1 MKETKRFKKTSKLF
15 RRVAPYMLGGF
26 LLFSAA
32 PLMAENAEVDSVAE
46 AVEARIIANNHVN
59 LDSLEFTPAEKRIVA
74 TATNGLF
81 DDKDVL
87 TVDLGQYGETDWC
100 YPLEGSKVISPF
112 GGRRRHSGVDI
123 KTCPND
129 DIKAVFDGVVRF
141 AQPYYGYGN
150 VIVIRHAN
158 GLETLYSHNSK
169 NLVKV
174 GDYVKAGQVIG
185 LTGRTGR
192 ATTEHCHFEVRVNGK
207 VVDPG
212 KLFDFN
218 TRTLKTDLLGFNKY
232 GKSVNPDAVDAS
244 KNLASTENSEED
256 NDKVT
261 KSVRKTSVR
270 RTPSRK
276 RYYAKSGRKST
287 KSTAKGGLYIAKS
300 KKGKSSVGVM

>member
-1 MKETKRFKKTSKLF
+1 MKETKRLKFLC
-15 RRVAPYMLGGF
+15 RVAPYILSSF
-26 LLFSAA
+26 FFCSAS
-32 PLMAENAEVDSVAE
+32 PLMADNAEADSVAE
-46 AVEARIIANNHVN
+46 ALDAQVLVNNHVN

-81 DDKDVL
+81 DDKDIL
-87 TVDLGQYGETDWC
+87 TVDLGQYGEGDWC

-123 KTCPND
+123 KTGPND

-141 AQPYYGYGN
+141 AQSYYGYGK

-174 GDYVKAGQVIG
+174 GDRVKAGQVIA

-207 VVDPG
+207 IVNPG
-212 KLFDFN
+212 KLFDFG
-218 TRTLKTDLLGFNKY
+218 TRTLKTDLLGFNKF
-232 GKSVNPDAVDAS
+232 GKSVEPETIDSSRNFAA
-244 KNLASTENSEED
+244 NELEGE
-256 NDKVT
+256 DKVEAKAFKASAKRQSRSSSRRKYYV
-261 KSVRKTSVR
+261 KSSQ
-270 RTPSRK
+270 
-276 RYYAKSGRKST
+276 KSSKSSS
-287 KSTAKGGLYIAKS
+287 KSGLYIAKT
-300 KKGKSSVGVM
+300 KKKTSNQGVM

>member
-1 MKETKRFKKTSKLF
+1 MKETKRVKFLRKI
-15 RRVAPYMLGGF
+15 APYMLGSM
-26 LLFSAA
+26 LLFSAS
-32 PLMAENAEVDSVAE
+32 PMMADNAEVDSVAE
-46 AVEARIIANNHVN
+46 TVESQIIANNHIN

-81 DDKDVL
+81 DDNDVL
-87 TVDLGQYGETDWC
+87 TVDLGKYGEEDWC

-112 GGRRRHSGVDI
+112 GGRRHHSGVDI
-123 KTCPND
+123 KTRPND

-141 AQPYYGYGN
+141 AQPYFGYGN

-174 GDYVKAGQVIG
+174 GDHVKAGQVIA

-207 VVDPG
+207 IVNPG
-212 KLFDFN
+212 KLFDFE

-232 GKSVNPDAVDAS
+232 GKSVKPDGMDAS
-244 KNLASTENSEED
+244 RYLASGEDLEDEEALA
-256 NDKVT
+256 KIAQKHST
-261 KSVRKTSVR
+261 R
-270 RTPSRK
+270 RSSSKK
-276 RYYAKSGRKST
+276 RYYAKSSKKADKTSS
-287 KSTAKGGLYIAKS
+287 KLYIAKNKN
-300 KKGKSSVGVM
+300 KKSNVGVM

>member
-1 MKETKRFKKTSKLF
+1 MKETKRLKFLC
-15 RRVAPYMLGGF
+15 RVAPYILGGF
-26 LLFSAA
+26 FLCSAS
-32 PLMAENAEVDSVAE
+32 PLMADNAEVDSVSE
-46 AVEARIIANNHVN
+46 ALEAQVLVNNHVN

-81 DDKDVL
+81 DDKDIL
-87 TVDLGQYGETDWC
+87 TVDLGQYGEGDWC

-123 KTCPND
+123 KTGPND

-141 AQPYYGYGN
+141 AQSYYGYGK

-174 GDYVKAGQVIG
+174 GDRVKAGQVIA

-207 VVDPG
+207 IVNPG
-212 KLFDFN
+212 KLFDFE

-232 GKSVNPDAVDAS
+232 GKSVTPETVDPSRNFAANELEGEDEVEAKALKS
-244 KNLASTENSEED
+244 SE
-256 NDKVT
+256 KRR
-261 KSVRKTSVR
+261 VRSS
-270 RTPSRK
+270 SRK
-276 RYYAKSGRKST
+276 RYYAKSSQKSS
-287 KSTAKGGLYIAKS
+287 KSSPKSSLYIAKT
-300 KKGKSSVGVM
+300 KKKTSTEGVM